1 MFSAEKLATQE
12 REERARLNATLKE
25 EKERVQK
32 LEEELSQQSALQES
46 LRKEQT
52 KKLQELSL
60 NHQVSILL

>member
-32 LEEELSQQSALQES
+32 LEEELSQQAALQES